1 MTLPYLEG
9 MTHAEMK
16 TISDNPEWRAK
27 SDELE
32 RYASLRK
39 ERDRLLA
46 ETDYLALS
54 DQTLSA
60 DMTTYRQELRDL
72 PATSTPDF
80 DKDGKLTG
88 VTWPTKPE

>member
-16 TISDNPEWRAK
+16 TVSDNPEWRAK
-27 SDELE
+27 SDELV
-32 RYASLRK
+32 RYAALRK
-39 ERDRLLA
+39 ERDSLLA

-60 DMTTYRQELRDL
+60 DMSTYRQELRDL

-80 DKDGKLTG
+80 DEEGKLTG